1 MPVKK
6 INPKEKTFYIFE
18 ISSTKFLVLDS
29 EMDEPI
35 YHGSWNLTSGII
47 RSIKDKMPKATIN
60 YYTKEKSGLLK
71 YNPLWSYVP

>member
-1 MPVKK
+1 MAFKK
-6 INPKEKTFYIFE
+6 INPKEKIFYIFE
-18 ISSTKFLVLDS
+18 ISSTKFLILDS

-35 YHGSWNLTSGII
+35 YYGSWNMTSGII

-71 YNPLWSYVP
+71 YNPQWSYVP